1 MLFNGKLIQFFKVIA
16 ASMLFQILIFGIFT
30 CKNKKNELQP
40 TEKTTSITQAQIIF
54 HPEAPHRITR
64 KVKLGQN
71 GIVLMAAY
79 EAIIRFDGK
88 EFINITKYAGL
99 NNCYAFDVLQAK
111 NGDIW
116 IASDQKGVYVI
127 DSSYQ
132 VSHYTAE
139 DGVAHMRNMCIYED
153 FDGNIWIGGQGGLTR
168 YNGNKFEVL
177 TTEDGVAHM
186 RNMCIYEDFDGNI
199 WIGGQGGLTRYNGN
213 KFEVLTTEDGLTHN
227 DINIITQDRTGRLWI
242 GTRGNACIYDGISF
256 KEIKNNNGEPF
267 YNVWSIIED
276 QNGQI
281 WLNGSGL
288 WRYDGIQF
296 HRVSDM
302 EGICIYQTR
311 SGDVLF
317 NPGQTFNSETGLY
330 KLTFETRS
338 KDEPEKKALFN
349 ITGTYL
355 GMTEDLDGNIW
366 IGGGDGVWKYN
377 GQEVYYFTS
386 KMNE

>member
-16 ASMLFQILIFGIFT
+16 ASMLFQILIFGIYT

-71 GIVLMAAY
+71 GNVLMAAY

-88 EFINITKYAGL
+88 EFINITKDAGL

-132 VSHYTAE
+132 VSHYTTD

-168 YNGNKFEVL
+168 YNGNTFEVF
-177 TTEDGVAHM
+177 TTEH
-186 RNMCIYEDFDGNI
+186 
-199 WIGGQGGLTRYNGN
+199 
-213 KFEVLTTEDGLTHN
+213 GLTHN
-227 DINIITQDRTGRLWI
+227 DINIITQDRTGTLWI

-256 KEIKNNNGEPF
+256 KEIKNNNGKPF

-296 HRVSDM
+296 HGVSDM

-317 NPGQTFNSETGLY
+317 NPGQTFNSGTGLY
-330 KLTFETRS
+330 KLTSETRS

-349 ITGTYL
+349 IIGTYL

-377 GQEVYYFTS
+377 GQEVYYFSS

>member
-132 VSHYTAE
+132 VSHYTA
-139 DGVAHMRNMCIYED
+139 
-153 FDGNIWIGGQGGLTR
+153 
-168 YNGNKFEVL
+168 
-177 TTEDGVAHM
+177 EDGVAHM